1 MTSAFDL
8 RYSAPAMLHPVRKM
22 IESLHAKGACPRIQ
36 VDLTVERVVCP
47 DFVRDQ
53 WKEKLVIDLDP
64 TYPLD
69 LAFTEDGVEADLSFD
84 GFVTRCVFPFDSI
97 YVVSD
102 RATQKGIVIE
112 QNMPSS
118 VRRKAKLTSVSRTEL
133 DAKAGGKRDRASR
146 SRRRRRPKAKPELQA
161 APEPVDHAP
170 TRPEPA
176 AVADAPDVGQERTGD
191 EEAQRRRSVFKVID
205 GDG

>member
-1 MTSAFDL
+1 
-8 RYSAPAMLHPVRKM
+8 MLHPVRKM

-112 QNMPSS
+112 QNVPKSA
-118 VRRKAKLTSVSRTEL
+118 RPKAKLTSVSRSEL
-133 DAKAGGKRDRASR
+133 DAKAGGKRESTSR

-161 APEPVDHAP
+161 APEPAEHAP
-170 TRPEPA
+170 TKPEPA
-176 AVADAPDVGQERTGD
+176 AVADAPDAGQPRTGSTD
-191 EEAQRRRSVFKVID
+191 EEAKRRRSVFQVID

>member
-1 MTSAFDL
+1 
-8 RYSAPAMLHPVRKM
+8 MLHPVRKM

-53 WKEKLVIDLDP
+53 WKEKLIIDLDP

-112 QNMPSS
+112 QNIPKSARLE
-118 VRRKAKLTSVSRTEL
+118 VKPTSVSRSER
-133 DAKAGGKRDRASR
+133 DAKAGGKRESSSR
-146 SRRRRRPKAKPELQA
+146 SRRRRRPKAKPELAA
-161 APEPVDHAP
+161 APEPVEHAP
-170 TRPEPA
+170 TKPEPA
-176 AVADAPDVGQERTGD
+176 AVADAPEAGQQQTGSTD
-191 EEAQRRRSVFKVID
+191 EEAKRRRAVFQVID